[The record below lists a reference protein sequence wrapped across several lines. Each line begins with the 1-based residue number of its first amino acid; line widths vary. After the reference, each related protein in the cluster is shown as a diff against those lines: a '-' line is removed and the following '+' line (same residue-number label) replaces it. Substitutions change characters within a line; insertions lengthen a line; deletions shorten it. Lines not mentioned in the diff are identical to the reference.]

1 MISSLDPSSVVA
13 VVMVDDGEV
22 REKGVGKNGNGR
34 DENHGVRNKE
44 ENQAE
49 NQQNHIHQ
57 NQWCRC

>member
-1 MISSLDPSSVVA
+1 VVA